1 MNRKIVYEN
10 VEPQMKVLA
19 ISELV
24 FRGLQGL
31 LMLLVGYGNSGNNW
45 RV

>member
-24 FRGLQGL
+24 FQG
-31 LMLLVGYGNSGNNW
+31 
-45 RV
+45 RVRSFDVISRVWK